1 MNGIYNEFQIAE
13 MVDKIQVISTAL
25 KFIEL
30 TYAYS
35 VKYLSKAI
43 T

>member
-1 MNGIYNEFQIAE
+1 

-30 TYAYS
+30 AYAYS

-43 T
+43 TQISIQLPGGED